1 MELLTLGS
9 RPRCPQKSVSKK
21 CPKKASKIVSQ
32 KRSKKVSKN
41 ELPTLGSRPLCLLW
55 GSSCCCS
62 PLLPTCNISVSYF
75 GLNLVWGRCPP
86 HLQHITSNYLILTP
100 IYQKT
105 QCLTSRDFSS
115 PVGNTQLRWRLWL
128 AGPPIGGWRPSGE
141 QLDENGQLSWLI
153 VGAAL
158 GEQLTNSSQVIC
170 LGGGGPCLALRQT
183 GLRLKP
189 QM

>member
-1 MELLTLGS
+1 M
-9 RPRCPQKSVSKK
+9 SKK
-21 CPKKASKIVSQ
+21 
-32 KRSKKVSKN
+32 

-62 PLLPTCNISVSYF
+62 PL
-75 GLNLVWGRCPP
+75 
-86 HLQHITSNYLILTP
+86 HLQHIGQLLALWVQFGLGEVSSPPATCHLQLSNLHSSLS
-100 IYQKT
+100 KDS

-183 GLRLKP
+183 GLRIKP